1 MVCVRMLQIGEVI
14 TLSLVGGV
22 SETGP
27 APSWVCV
34 TQDGFNH
41 SLSSL
46 RGRSVRNGA
55 RRGVFH

>member
-1 MVCVRMLQIGEVI
+1 MLQIGEVI